1 MHKSSLEGVY
11 DLISA
16 EDPIPLVFDSPHSG
30 TCFPEDF
37 HPACSFQD
45 LEKAEDKY
53 VDALFNDA
61 PAYKACLLSAIFPR
75 TYLDLNRAETDIDP
89 ELYEGEWPQG
99 DIIPNPTNRS
109 YAGIGLIRRLV
120 RPGQPV
126 YDAPLTAE
134 EIYHRINNYYR
145 PYHQTLEKLIEGAH
159 YNYGQV
165 WHINCHSM
173 PSAAS
178 ARGALGRVNPMIAP
192 DFVLGDRDG
201 TSCDIDFTH
210 AVRDFFKSK
219 GYRVAINDPYKGVEL
234 VKRYSAPATGRH
246 SLQLEISRGLYLNE
260 ETYEKGKNYDNLK
273 SDLSAFIAFC
283 SEYVQ
288 SNLIQMAAD

>member
-11 DLISA
+11 DLIAA

-30 TCFPEDF
+30 TCFPDDF
-37 HPACSFQD
+37 HPACGLKD
-45 LEKAEDKY
+45 LEKAEDRY
-53 VDALFNDA
+53 VDLLFNKA
-61 PAYKACLLSAIFPR
+61 PDYGACLLSALFPR
-75 TYLDLNRAETDIDP
+75 TYLDLNRAKTDIDP

-99 DIIPNPTNRS
+99 EITPDPTNRS

-126 YDAPLTAE
+126 YDRPLQPA
-134 EIYHRINNYYR
+134 EIYYRIYNYYR
-145 PYHQTLEKLIEGAH
+145 PYHQMLEKLIEGAH
-159 YNYGQV
+159 YNFGQV

-173 PSAAS
+173 PSAES

-210 AVRDFFKSK
+210 AMKGFLKSK

-246 SLQLEISRGLYLNE
+246 SLQLEISRGLYLDE
-260 ETYEKGKNYDNLK
+260 DTYEKGKNYDNLK
-273 SDLSAFIAFC
+273 SDLSEFIAFC